1 MIKDR
6 AIRLTLREIKY
17 DVKFDSWLREKVAN
31 QIIKN
36 ANDDAETVDYAYK
49 NDKAEDWLVRQIQD
63 AVDNIYGEL
72 AWCTIEP
79 DHFMTDSIENAWEK
93 EGNDYERTNESPTEW
108 VILFRFSPMW
118 CGSMRAMRS
127 YVSTYVRE
135 YVLSQWYRAAM
146 PNNLG
151 EYQMKADEA
160 LRNAYNEARSEK
172 VILPPWTL

>member
-1 MIKDR
+1 MMKDR
-6 AIRLTLREIKY
+6 AIRLTLRELKY

-36 ANDDAETVDYAYK
+36 ANEDAENVDYAYK
-49 NDKAEDWLVRQIQD
+49 SDKAEDWLVRQIQD

-79 DHFMTDSIENAWEK
+79 DHFMVDTIDEKPEN
-93 EGNDYERTNESPTEW
+93 RPTEW

-118 CGSMRAMRS
+118 NGSMRAMRS

-135 YVLSQWYRAAM
+135 YILSQWYRAAM